1 MANIAVREFTYKSVI
16 DKGTIIV
23 SVFADGKLI
32 KDLEFSATGYTIV
45 SAEASVKSTAENF
58 GILGPGNVDLYEKS
72 TTPTTAPPEGAAT
85 PEVKVSAFTTTFA
98 GKANST
104 LKAGDTYTVSLFGD
118 GVLIKQV
125 PFTAAGK
132 YANPF
137 KAQQDVKFD
146 AEQAGALSSD
156 GKTKYISGTSTPK
169 SATTVYKYDIKRFGP
184 KKYIVVY
191 EISNT
196 GEKEIYQS
204 QQLIG
209 GTPDDVFIQTAI
221 QSLESQY
228 PGVKSMTRKTPPP
241 PTVPKTEPPVTPPP
255 SPLPEELKTTEPPK
269 YLPEAKYKKAKNTPG
284 GEFIVKATGEDYK
297 GLYIETYR
305 KQYFAGS
312 TPEQNGVEL
321 EKLERSFILDTQG
334 SSIFAL
340 GLSLLALLQSAFK
353 KQLSQDEINKG
364 IAKRYFVQDNR
375 DKKISET
382 SEELFEQGKKD
393 LPEFTYIEVPW
404 NITNP
409 AEDITINGAK
419 FQGSESRNKEVIK
432 SLESQMPGISN
443 YVTDYRYL
451 IPEAPLPPTA
461 EQVQEQTQVIKD
473 PNILDADFR
482 KASFDQRK

>member
-72 TTPTTAPPEGAAT
+72 SAPP
-85 PEVKVSAFTTTFA
+85 P
-98 GKANST
+98 
-104 LKAGDTYTVSLFGD
+104 
-118 GVLIKQV
+118 
-125 PFTAAGK
+125 P
-132 YANPF
+132 
-137 KAQQDVKFD
+137 
-146 AEQAGALSSD
+146 AE
-156 GKTKYISGTSTPK
+156 T

-184 KKYIVVY
+184 RKYIVVY
-191 EISNT
+191 EISST

-209 GTPDDVFIQTAI
+209 LPDDKYVETAI
-221 QSLESQY
+221 LGLESQY
-228 PGVKSMTRKTPPP
+228 PGVKDMTRKTPAPP
-241 PTVPKTEPPVTPPP
+241 PAPSTEPPVTPPP

-334 SSIFAL
+334 SSLFAL

-353 KQLSQDEINKG
+353 KQPSQDEINKG

-419 FQGSESRNKEVIK
+419 FQGSESRNKQVIK

-473 PNILDADFR
+473 PNIANADFR

>member
-1 MANIAVREFTYKSVI
+1 MANIAVNQFTFKPIV
-16 DKGTIIV
+16 DMGTIIV

-32 KDLEFSATGYTIV
+32 KDLEFSLSGYTTDTAV
-45 SAEASVKSTAENF
+45 ASARNTAENF

-169 SATTVYKYDIKRFGP
+169 SATTVYKYEIKKFGP
-184 KKYIVVY
+184 RKYIVVY
-191 EISNT
+191 EISST

-209 GTPDDVFIQTAI
+209 LPDDKYVETAKLG
-221 QSLESQY
+221 LEGQY
-228 PGVKSMTRKTPPP
+228 PGVKDMTPKTPPP
-241 PTVPKTEPPVTPPP
+241 PTVPKTEPPIEPAP
-255 SPLPEELKTTEPPK
+255 SPLPKNLQTDEPPK
-269 YLPEAKYKKAKNTPG
+269 YIPAAAYKKAKNTTG
-284 GEFIVKATGEDYK
+284 GEFIVKDTGEEYK
-297 GLYIETYR
+297 GPYIETGK
-305 KQYFAGS
+305 KQYLAGE

-321 EKLERSFILDTQG
+321 EKLEKAAGLPDLS
-334 SSIFAL
+334 
-340 GLSLLALLQSAFK
+340 GLSLLGSGLSLFALLQSAFK
-353 KQLSQDEINKG
+353 KQLSQDEVNKG
-364 IAKRYFVQDNR
+364 LAKRYFVQDNR
-375 DKKISET
+375 TNKISET
-382 SEELFEQGKKD
+382 SEEAFNQAKTD
-393 LPEFTYIEVPW
+393 LPNFKLAEVDW
-404 NITNP
+404 NIRTP
-409 AEDITINGAK
+409 AEDVVINGVK
-419 FQGSESRNKEVIK
+419 FQGSESRNKEAIK
-432 SLESQMPGISN
+432 NLESQLPGISN
-443 YVTDYRYL
+443 FVTDFKYL
-451 IPEAPLPPTA
+451 VPEAPAPA
-461 EQVQEQTQVIKD
+461 NAVQVETQVISTGD
-473 PNILDADFR
+473 RLLELQNSR
-482 KASFDQRK
+482 KANFDLRK